1 MIQFNLLPD
10 VKLEYIK
17 TERTK
22 RSVIGFSL
30 LASAVALGL
39 FVFLVL
45 TVDVAQK
52 AYISSLTKD
61 IKNKG
66 AELQQTPNL
75 SKMLTVQS
83 QLRALDTAHTAK
95 LATSRMF
102 DFLNQVTPT
111 TVSISQ
117 MTLDVTAKT
126 VVLSG
131 EAQNI
136 EAVNAFVDGLKY
148 TTYNTGDDSTD
159 GTNAFT
165 AVVLSNLN
173 RNEKNATYT
182 INMNIDTAI
191 FDNTKDVTL
200 KVGSSA
206 PAKTSSVIFKR

>member
-22 RSVIGFSL
+22 RTVIGFSL

-61 IKNKG
+61 IKNKSS
-66 AELQQTPNL
+66 ELQQTPNL

-83 QLRALDTAHTAK
+83 QLRALDSAHTAK

-117 MTLDVTAKT
+117 MTLDVTGKT

-148 TTYNTGDDSTD
+148 MTYSSGDGSASDTH
-159 GTNAFT
+159 AFS

-200 KVGSSA
+200 KVDNSA
-206 PAKTSSVIFKR
+206 TTKTTSVIFKR